1 MLLRE
6 GSDELARLGE
16 TGYLS
21 TNEGQRALILIDLG
35 RLREAAEA
43 AIVCRR
49 TAARADVASQAAW
62 RSAEAL
68 LQSHEGRH
76 AEAITLAREACALH
90 DTTDLLDDRAI
101 DHMVFGRVLAA
112 AGDVGDA
119 RREFGRAAD
128 LFEQKGIVRSA
139 AEARERLA
147 LLDQPPAAVPPAI

>member
-1 MLLRE
+1 M
-6 GSDELARLGE
+6 
-16 TGYLS
+16 
-21 TNEGQRALILIDLG
+21 
-35 RLREAAEA
+35 
-43 AIVCRR
+43 
-49 TAARADVASQAAW
+49 ASQAGW

-101 DHMVFGRVLAA
+101 DHMVLGRVLAA

-119 RREFGRAAD
+119 RQEFVRAAD

-147 LLDQPPAAVPPAI
+147 LLDQARTASPPAR